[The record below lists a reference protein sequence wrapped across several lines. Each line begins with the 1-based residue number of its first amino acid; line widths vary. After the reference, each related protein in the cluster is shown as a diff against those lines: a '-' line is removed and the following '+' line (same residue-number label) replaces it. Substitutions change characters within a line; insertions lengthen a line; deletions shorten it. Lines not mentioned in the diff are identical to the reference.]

1 MDKDLL
7 IEIMNNARENIYS
20 WSLYFFKIDRRNNN
34 PFTAYKI
41 RFKNNEY
48 LPEYAR
54 ILIDMVVK
62 YQLDKITEIKDYT
75 GENTKVSCDRI
86 ETNNVLVKEQWDY
99 FVEDIACASDE
110 KIEGKYNGYV
120 LEGTPS
126 NNDGK
131 SLVFLKMANPIINL
145 KNKRN
150 VVFTFDA
157 DNELAEMTDEVCKLR
172 MDADCIVIDEVIY
185 SFNYKFED
193 LLNMD
198 KTMQKV
204 KTKALEKIFELD
216 AFENKDEFEQ
226 MARAYKAPRT
236 FITLKSE
243 RVNRIKNK
251 TKRKAVASMLNIEI
265 SDNGKFVF
273 KNEEE
278 VSLLLRYLCFKVFKD
293 AETKYLL
300 EANNVTKLE
309 LNWKEIF
316 VLNVIQNI
324 HSLTYEE
331 AEKFTINSES
341 IMKMIELDVSILVSG
356 ERKNDAEVAMEK
368 WIYNVL
374 ESSENKEDRKQF
386 FDTSKYKSY
395 LVSNNEKVKY
405 ILIIFL

>member
-1 MDKDLL
+1 MDRDLL
-7 IEIMNNARENIYS
+7 IETLKNIRKNVYS

-34 PFTAYKI
+34 PFTIYKI
-41 RFKNNEY
+41 RFKNDQY
-48 LPEYAR
+48 LPEYAKT
-54 ILIDMVVK
+54 LIDMIVK
-62 YQLDKITEIKDYT
+62 YQMEKIKEFKDYT
-75 GENTKVSCDRI
+75 GENTKISCDRL
-86 ETNNVLVKEQWDY
+86 ETSNELVKEQWDY
-99 FVEDIACASDE
+99 FVDDIANASDE
-110 KIEGKYNGYV
+110 EVKGKYHGYV
-120 LEGTPS
+120 LEGIPY
-126 NNDGK
+126 NNSEK
-131 SLVFLKMANPIINL
+131 SIVFLKMANPIINL

-150 VVFTFDA
+150 VVFTFDV

-293 AETKYLL
+293 AETKDLL

-309 LNWKEIF
+309 LN
-316 VLNVIQNI
+316 
-324 HSLTYEE
+324 
-331 AEKFTINSES
+331 
-341 IMKMIELDVSILVSG
+341 
-356 ERKNDAEVAMEK
+356 
-368 WIYNVL
+368 
-374 ESSENKEDRKQF
+374 
-386 FDTSKYKSY
+386 
-395 LVSNNEKVKY
+395 
-405 ILIIFL
+405 

>member
-1 MDKDLL
+1 
-7 IEIMNNARENIYS
+7 
-20 WSLYFFKIDRRNNN
+20 
-34 PFTAYKI
+34 
-41 RFKNNEY
+41 
-48 LPEYAR
+48 
-54 ILIDMVVK
+54 
-62 YQLDKITEIKDYT
+62 
-75 GENTKVSCDRI
+75 
-86 ETNNVLVKEQWDY
+86 
-99 FVEDIACASDE
+99 
-110 KIEGKYNGYV
+110 
-120 LEGTPS
+120 
-126 NNDGK
+126 
-131 SLVFLKMANPIINL
+131 MANPIINL

-157 DNELAEMTDEVCKLR
+157 DNELTEMTDEVCKLR

-251 TKRKAVASMLNIEI
+251 TKRKEVASMLNIEI

-278 VSLLLRYLCFKVFKD
+278 VSLLLRYLCFKLFKD
-293 AETKYLL
+293 AETKDLL

-309 LNWKEIF
+309 LN
-316 VLNVIQNI
+316 
-324 HSLTYEE
+324 
-331 AEKFTINSES
+331 
-341 IMKMIELDVSILVSG
+341 
-356 ERKNDAEVAMEK
+356 
-368 WIYNVL
+368 
-374 ESSENKEDRKQF
+374 
-386 FDTSKYKSY
+386 
-395 LVSNNEKVKY
+395 
-405 ILIIFL
+405 